1 MTPEQHTEAE
11 YDPLHEDMIRNRRRI
26 APGHWSN
33 KDIDCLLRR
42 LDEARAERDAAA
54 AEARRQTIEECA
66 RIASKAAADYRT
78 LRDSPN
84 LPDSRW
90 RWAGAVEGVE
100 AVEREIRA
108 LLPPAPEERG

>member
-1 MTPEQHTEAE
+1 MTP
-11 YDPLHEDMIRNRRRI
+11 LKRLEDAYMRMVERHGLGVSEEESRRI
-26 APGHWSN
+26 
-33 KDIDCLLRR
+33 
-42 LDEARAERDAAA
+42 EREELAGTIAAA
-54 AEARRQTIEECA
+54 AADARRQAIEECA

-84 LPDSRW
+84 FPDSRW

-108 LLPPAPEERG
+108 LLPPAPEEPQP